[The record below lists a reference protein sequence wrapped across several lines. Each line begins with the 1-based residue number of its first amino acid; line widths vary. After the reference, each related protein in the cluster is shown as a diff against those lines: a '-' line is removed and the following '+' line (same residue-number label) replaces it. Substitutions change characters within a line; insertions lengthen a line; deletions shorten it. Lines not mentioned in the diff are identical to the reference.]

1 VFEDVLARIHDDPDH
16 SSPNRVRSWWAGQR
30 LAGSC
35 SYHSRNETRS
45 SGSSAHVV
53 RTPESGE
60 SMKKKPEHPKTAA
73 VRKAPRRQERAAS
86 EDELR
91 PHYDLDYSKSRPSRF
106 ASRFS
111 EGAIAVVLDSDV
123 ASVFRSSDAVN
134 SFLRS
139 AISAMSEVETRE
151 KKRAG

>member
-1 VFEDVLARIHDDPDH
+1 
-16 SSPNRVRSWWAGQR
+16 
-30 LAGSC
+30 
-35 SYHSRNETRS
+35 
-45 SGSSAHVV
+45 
-53 RTPESGE
+53 
-60 SMKKKPEHPKTAA
+60 MKKKSEHPKTTS
-73 VRKAPRRQERAAS
+73 VRKAPRRQERPAV

-91 PHYDLDYSKSRPSRF
+91 PHYDLDYSKSRPNRF

-139 AISAMSEVETRE
+139 AITAMSEVESRE
-151 KKRAG
+151 KKGAG